1 MSSSASRTGQPP
13 AVAAPAR
20 AAPAHDPRP
29 RGTTWRYVE
38 ALPKSQHNPEWRT
51 AIHFLLMAA
60 EGSLPVIF
68 ANITLLKALNA
79 GQPKPTSEP
88 RKKAANKYSIV
99 R

>member
-1 MSSSASRTGQPP
+1 
-13 AVAAPAR
+13 
-20 AAPAHDPRP
+20 
-29 RGTTWRYVE
+29 
-38 ALPKSQHNPEWRT
+38 
-51 AIHFLLMAA
+51 MAA